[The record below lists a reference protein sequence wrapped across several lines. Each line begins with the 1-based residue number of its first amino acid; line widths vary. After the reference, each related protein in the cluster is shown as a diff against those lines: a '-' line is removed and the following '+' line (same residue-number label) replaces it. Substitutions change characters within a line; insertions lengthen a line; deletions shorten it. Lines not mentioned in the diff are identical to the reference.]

1 MKARFVFSTLLLA
14 ALAAVSCNK
23 LQDSPEVVILPGDYV
38 VLSASIG
45 APESKVHFE
54 KDLDSYTNT
63 TWQDGDCIWVRSST
77 QPYWERGDCFKTNAS
92 LISGDGHRADFEG
105 RTRTDG
111 KLCAIYPYNRV
122 LQGSNNDLILI
133 EVPQA
138 RTLKQGDCPE
148 GSIVAGACWAD
159 GAKSFS
165 MNYLMGAIKFSVC
178 GNGERVSSFVLL
190 DADTSNALWG
200 TLSVT
205 PDYGSGTTDAAM
217 VNDDPAKNRII
228 MDTDLTLGTEP
239 VDFYFIV
246 PAGSFDKG
254 LVLKAYGPDGKMAAS
269 AISGKS
275 NKIET
280 GKVLKM
286 PVITMTPPSGGQ
298 SFDGLGVEA
307 DPFLIETPEHL
318 CYLSQMLGSD
328 EWASY
333 SDKYYRQE
341 TDINMEGVDFSPIG
355 EITKPF
361 KGTYDGNGKVISNL
375 STSGLSSDNPAS
387 GVFGYADSAN
397 LLNIKVS
404 NRINTG
410 SFNRVGGIAG
420 YAKNCYFDNCSINGG
435 ELKAANNMCGGIVA
449 EAVACKLNK
458 CSASGVKVTNTK
470 NYAGGIVAYA
480 HDGTVISNCNV
491 EDGTE
496 VSSPNEVG
504 GIAGKIEGGS
514 ISYAWIEKSKVKAG
528 SDDAGAVG
536 GWVIDGCRIESSY
549 ISATEVSANVYAG
562 GAVGLLESSSLDACF
577 LNEGVEVSVTKSGA
591 GGIVGYM
598 KKTGSSTIK
607 SCVVGG
613 ESVISGP
620 QNIGGIAGWLDTG
633 TIENCTIL
641 GSCRIIASADGVGG
655 IVGRAISKSGTLNIV
670 NSCFVYD
677 NTLVRG
683 SYSVGGIVGYA
694 YPDADGELYIVNC
707 GISGSSVEATSC
719 DTGADPAK
727 GDSMS
732 GGIGGWMRL
741 SDSGSRAYIVNCFS
755 HMDKLVCELPMVHPS
770 VGGIM
775 GYGSVSATGAL
786 EVVNCVSSL
795 TGASL
800 NIGGAAWNGQAQS
813 GTVFGQMPNRA
824 VVKVNSCCYID
835 DGSLSIGSAGANVVL
850 NENQGFSDAEFR
862 NGTTVTERLNAFVA
876 SYSGLALKS
885 WTSRE
890 GLPVFE

>member
-1 MKARFVFSTLLLA
+1 MKARYCIFTLLLT

-23 LQDSPEVVILPGDYV
+23 QQESPEVVVLPGDYV

-45 APESKVHFE
+45 TPESKMHFE
-54 KDLDSYTNT
+54 KDMDSYTDT
-63 TWQDGDCIWVRSST
+63 RWQDGDCIWVRSST
-77 QPYWERGDCFKTNAS
+77 QPYWERGDCFKTSAAA
-92 LISGDGHRADFEG
+92 ISGDGHRADFEG
-105 RTRTDG
+105 RTRVDG

-122 LQGSNNDLILI
+122 LQGSDNELVLV
-133 EVPQA
+133 EVPQN

-148 GSIVAGACWAD
+148 GSIVAGACWSD

-178 GNGERVSSFVLL
+178 GNGEKVSSFVLL

-200 TLSVT
+200 TLAVT
-205 PDYGSGTTDAAM
+205 PDYESGVTAAAM
-217 VNDDPAKNRII
+217 LNDDPARNRISLE
-228 MDTDLTLGTEP
+228 TDLTLGATP
-239 VDFYFIV
+239 VDFYFVV
-246 PAGSFDKG
+246 PEGCFAKG
-254 LVLKAYGPDGKMAAS
+254 LLLKAYGPDGKMVAS
-269 AISGKS
+269 AVSSKA
-275 NKIET
+275 NTIEP

-286 PVITMTPPSGGQ
+286 PVTTMTPASGGQ
-298 SFDGLGVEA
+298 SFEGLGLEA
-307 DPFLIETPEHL
+307 DPFIIVTSEHL
-318 CYLSQMLGSD
+318 CYLSKMLGSD

-333 SDKYYRQE
+333 ADKYYRQE
-341 TDINMEGVDFSPIG
+341 ADINMEGVDFSPIG

-361 KGTYDGNGKVISNL
+361 KGTYDGNGKLISNL
-375 STSGLSSDNPAS
+375 STTGLSSDCPAS
-387 GVFGYADSAN
+387 GVFGYADGAS
-397 LLNIKVS
+397 LLNIKVA

-410 SFNRVGGIAG
+410 SFNRVGGVAG
-420 YAKNCYFDNCSINGG
+420 YAKNSLFDNCSISGG

-449 EAVACKLNK
+449 EAVACELKS
-458 CSASGVKVTNTK
+458 CSTGNVKVTNTK

-480 HDGTVISNCNV
+480 HNGTVISDCSI
-491 EDGTE
+491 EEGTE

-504 GIAGKIEGGS
+504 GIVGKIEGGS
-514 ISYAWIEKSKVKAG
+514 ISYAYVNKSKVNAS

-536 GWVIDGCRIESSY
+536 GWVIDGCSIESSY

-562 GAVGLLESSSLDACF
+562 GVAGLLESSSLDACF
-577 LNEGVEVSVTKSGA
+577 LNERVKVSVTKSGA

-598 KKTGSSTIK
+598 KKTGASTIK

-613 ESVISGP
+613 ESTVTGP

-633 TIENCTIL
+633 TIEDCTIL
-641 GSCRIIASADGVGG
+641 GSCSIIASADGAGG
-655 IVGRAISKSGTLNIV
+655 IIGRAISKSGTLNTV

-677 NTLVRG
+677 NTLVKG
-683 SYSVGGIVGYA
+683 AYSVGGIVGYA
-694 YPDADGELYIVNC
+694 YPDADGELYILNC
-707 GISGSSVEATSC
+707 GISGASVEAVSC

-741 SDSGSRAYIVNCFS
+741 SDSGSKAYIVNCFS
-755 HMDKLVCELPMVHPS
+755 HMEKLVCDLPMVHPS

-795 TGASL
+795 TGAGIS
-800 NIGGAAWNGQAQS
+800 IAGAAWNGQAQT
-813 GTVFGQMPNRA
+813 GTIFGQMPNRA
-824 VVKVNSCCYID
+824 VVKAENCCYID
-835 DGSLSIGSAGANVVL
+835 DGALSIGSAGANVVL
-850 NENQGFSDAEFR
+850 TANQGFSETEFK
-862 NGTTVTERLNAFVA
+862 NGTAVTDKLNAFVA
-876 SYSGLALKS
+876 SYYGLALKS
-885 WTSRE
+885 WTYRG